1 MIEMASGLSALVFDA
16 DGAAHPIAEP
26 EIIAVWQK
34 AGNNGGPG
42 EAAFLWVHLHA
53 PDEAAREA
61 LSHWAGLGRS
71 RPAALVAA
79 ETRPRCDSYPKG
91 LLLNLRGVNV
101 TPGAEPDDLVSVR
114 LWIEAHRILS
124 VSYREM
130 HALDDLRTAV
140 ARGRVIAN
148 TGEFVAELALRIAN
162 AMEPVIEELSEQI
175 DDLEDEVAT
184 DAFAS
189 LRRRLSEARRQATG
203 LHRFIAPQRMALDRL
218 AIEAQTLFAAPDRNR
233 LREAADHVTR
243 FSEELSMIHDRASIL
258 QEEITDKR
266 AEVLNQRMLVLS
278 VAAAVFLP
286 LNLIVGA
293 LGMNVGGIPGA
304 GSAGAFWGVSIVLA
318 AIAVGGIFLARWKR
332 WL

>member
-1 MIEMASGLSALVFDA
+1 MPADSG
-16 DGAAHPIAEP
+16 HP
-26 EIIAVWQK
+26 
-34 AGNNGGPG
+34 
-42 EAAFLWVHLHA
+42 AFLWLHLHA
-53 PDEAAREA
+53 PDEAAQAA
-61 LSHWAGLGRS
+61 LADWAGLGRS

-79 ETRPRCDSYPKG
+79 ETRPRCDTYPNG

-114 LWIEAHRILS
+114 LWIEPRRILS

-130 HALDDLRTAV
+130 HALQDMRKAL
-140 ARGRVIAN
+140 ARGHPIHN

-184 DAFAS
+184 DSFAS

-203 LHRFIAPQRMALDRL
+203 LHRYIAPQRMALDRL
-218 AIEAQTLFAAPDRNR
+218 AIEATAWFESPERNR

-243 FSEELSMIHDRASIL
+243 FSEELSMMHDRATIL
-258 QEEITDKR
+258 QEEITDRR

-278 VAAAVFLP
+278 VVAAVFLP
-286 LNLIVGA
+286 
-293 LGMNVGGIPGA
+293 MNSS
-304 GSAGAFWGVSIVLA
+304 SAHSA
-318 AIAVGGIFLARWKR
+318 
-332 WL
+332 